1 MSGSF
6 EMLNTSV
13 FVWPNLYLFNAQ
25 TAAVQNNTTNNNNN
39 TMISNN
45 DICVQQDIQHLHC

>member
-25 TAAVQNNTTNNNNN
+25 TAAVQNNNNNNN